1 MFNQQ
6 AAHKNVHKKRRE
18 FSSTTVISS
27 SHSSYS
33 LASSLSIFSSPIME
47 PAKVDWKNVQ
57 WRFVEDELYEHINA
71 PKWVDFTAIHDSV
84 DDEAWFCRPDCK
96 HPKTAEELLRVTPS
110 KLTSPGYSTETIQ
123 SNDRTGRDGKLKR
136 RGPPQSSNNENQN
149 PNSSTPQSHTAKATK
164 AGIKSSAEKK
174 PLMDD
179 GQQKNNGAPSLKS
192 TLSARNLFAGRDFLN
207 QITEFCNEIK
217 RMAIR
222 VTERENVKQSAVENG
237 LEGEMKC
244 VEKEVSSKDLNN
256 LERKEKERKPFG
268 ELSIEK
274 SDGSISNSVKRK
286 KRINIKTAAN
296 SENFLIP
303 LDMEKVWHK
312 REDNTLQIQT
322 NPPSPQ
328 CFSNVRAPN
337 KVPASRA
344 SRPRLKEKEIIVEV
358 EEVKEDTK
366 VVSAARVKAISSAVG
381 EKEGRALDVLWFLK
395 PCTLSN

>member
-1 MFNQQ
+1 
-6 AAHKNVHKKRRE
+6 
-18 FSSTTVISS
+18 
-27 SHSSYS
+27 
-33 LASSLSIFSSPIME
+33 ME

-110 KLTSPGYSTETIQ
+110 KLTSPGYSTDTLQ
-123 SNDRTGRDGKLKR
+123 SSDRVGRDGRLKR
-136 RGPPQSSNNENQN
+136 RGPPQSSNKENQN
-149 PNSSTPQSHTAKATK
+149 PNSSTPQSHTVKATK
-164 AGIKSSAEKK
+164 AEIKSSAEKK

-179 GQQKNNGAPSLKS
+179 GQRKNNNGAPSLKS
-192 TLSARNLFAGRDFLN
+192 TLSARNLFAGRDILN

-222 VTERENVKQSAVENG
+222 VRERENVKQSAVENG
-237 LEGEMKC
+237 VEGEKKC

-256 LERKEKERKPFG
+256 LEKKEKERKPFG
-268 ELSIEK
+268 ELSIKK
-274 SDGSISNSVKRK
+274 SDGSISNSVKQK
-286 KRINIKTAAN
+286 ERINIKTVAN
-296 SENFLIP
+296 SENVLIP
-303 LDMEKVWHK
+303 LDLEKVWHK
-312 REDNTLQIQT
+312 REDNALQIRT

-337 KVPASRA
+337 KIPASKS
-344 SRPRLKEKEIIVEV
+344 SRSRIKEKETIVEM
-358 EEVKEDTK
+358 EEVKEVTK
-366 VVSAARVKAISSAVG
+366 GVFSERVKAITSAVG
-381 EKEGRALDVLWFLK
+381 EKEARALDVLWFLK